1 MVLSPRPGLDS
12 GSGES
17 SAERSA
23 SSSARTIP
31 IQGSLADW
39 PLAELVQFLHRTRQT
54 GELALERG
62 EPAQAASLSVDQG
75 RVVDAHCPPLT
86 GDEAVY
92 ALFGWHHGR
101 FLFLAGPVSPTRT
114 LQAEL
119 RTLLLEGARRRD
131 ELDRVLAQ
139 LPPGGTA
146 LHQVHESSTSGVLLS
161 RLAWNL
167 LTHVDGTHSVD
178 DLVESKAG
186 SQIELAEAL
195 LDLIQAGLVRTDA
208 DTAFLAAIGV
218 RRLINPTGAA
228 GMLDDILARTD
239 APTTLADLVTDLGCT
254 EEEVVRSAAALV
266 DAQWLEVCAGHEAYL
281 RHLHYA
287 ISPRIS

>member
-1 MVLSPRPGLDS
+1 M
-12 GSGES
+12 
-17 SAERSA
+17 
-23 SSSARTIP
+23 
-31 IQGSLADW
+31 
-39 PLAELVQFLHRTRQT
+39 
-54 GELALERG
+54 
-62 EPAQAASLSVDQG
+62 
-75 RVVDAHCPPLT
+75 
-86 GDEAVY
+86 
-92 ALFGWHHGR
+92 
-101 FLFLAGPVSPTRT
+101 
-114 LQAEL
+114 
-119 RTLLLEGARRRD
+119 
-131 ELDRVLAQ
+131 
-139 LPPGGTA
+139 
-146 LHQVHESSTSGVLLS
+146 LLS

-218 RRLINPTGAA
+218 RRLIDPTGAA
-228 GMLDDILARTD
+228 GMLDEILSRTD
-239 APTTLADLVTDLGCT
+239 TPTTLAELVTDLGCT

>member
-1 MVLSPRPGLDS
+1 MVLSPRPGFDS
-12 GSGES
+12 GSSGS
-17 SAERSA
+17 SADRSA
-23 SSSARTIP
+23 NSSARTIP
-31 IQGSLADW
+31 IQGSLSEW
-39 PLAELVQFLHRTRQT
+39 PLAELVQFLNRTRQT

-62 EPAQAASLSVDQG
+62 EPAQAASLSVHQG
-75 RVVDAHCPPLT
+75 RVVDAHCAPLT

-114 LQAEL
+114 VQAEL

-139 LPPGGTA
+139 LPPGDTV
-146 LHQVHESSTSGVLLS
+146 LHQVHESATSEARLS

-167 LTHVDGTHSVD
+167 LSHVDGTHTVD

-186 SQIELAEAL
+186 SQIDLAEAL
-195 LDLIQAGLVRTDA
+195 LDLCQAGLIGTAA
-208 DTAFLAAIGV
+208 DTTFLAAIGV
-218 RRLINPTGAA
+218 RRLVEPTGTAGVVSAILTRAA
-228 GMLDDILARTD
+228 
-239 APTTLADLVTDLGCT
+239 APTTLADLVAHLGCS

-287 ISPRIS
+287 ISPRLA